1 MYIISSH
8 TGNFSF
14 FIDQLRA
21 LKGQQEDCTINILV
35 AKFLMLYMYIYPQ
48 YTHLPLRIIVN
59 FSNDSELFK
68 GSVDYEIK
76 IPVLTVHVSIFS
88 AR

>member
-1 MYIISSH
+1 MIHVYVPPVYTLNTSYTVI
-8 TGNFSF
+8 
-14 FIDQLRA
+14 
-21 LKGQQEDCTINILV
+21 V
-35 AKFLMLYMYIYPQ
+35 KFDL
-48 YTHLPLRIIVN
+48 
-59 FSNDSELFK
+59 FSNDSEFFK

>member
-1 MYIISSH
+1 MIHVPVYVPPVYTLNTTYTVI
-8 TGNFSF
+8 
-14 FIDQLRA
+14 
-21 LKGQQEDCTINILV
+21 V
-35 AKFLMLYMYIYPQ
+35 KFDL
-48 YTHLPLRIIVN
+48 
-59 FSNDSELFK
+59 FSNDSEFFK